1 MHLIGFS
8 EKEIEHDEE
17 TMWFQWRK
25 LSKGTYPDTF
35 LVKFTNS
42 NDKKNYAHFWTN
54 RLPTNKNNKINESN
68 TWRQVILNLDS

>member
-42 NDKKNYAHFWTN
+42 NDKKIMPISGQIDYLQIKIIRLMSLILEDKWFWT
-54 RLPTNKNNKINESN
+54 
-68 TWRQVILNLDS
+68 